1 MKPGEFRY
9 IIDESIGILWRRK
22 TANIISTIIMA
33 LSLLI
38 LVTFLGVTLNIA
50 GLIEKTSEEMRVYVY
65 LRDDIAEDVSR
76 GLQLRLMAEQGV
88 EEVVFISKEEA
99 LEDFRSTLGEE
110 SDLLDALEDNP
121 LPDAYRVKMKQTHIN
136 SETLEAMAVR
146 VEEWTGIEEVRYG
159 RKWFERGERLVKGF
173 YIIDLVLGVIVF
185 LSVVFV
191 ISNTVRLTILN
202 SRKTIDILKLVG
214 ATNAYIQIPFIIEGA
229 LQGIVSSLLAIGLLA
244 IIYRSAVNYLPGL
257 VFIRVDAIAVFVFF
271 CALLGAIGSFA
282 GLRRFLRI

>member
-22 TANIISTIIMA
+22 AANIISTIIMA

-65 LRDDIAEDVSR
+65 MRDDIVEEVSR
-76 GLQLRLMAEQGV
+76 DLQLRLMAEQGV
-88 EEVVFISKEEA
+88 EQVIYISKEEA
-99 LEDFRSTLGEE
+99 LEDFRTTLGEE

-121 LPDAYRVKMKQTHIN
+121 LPDAYRIKMKPTHIN
-136 SETLEAMAVR
+136 SEVLEAMALR
-146 VEEWTGIEEVRYG
+146 VEQWEGIEEVRYG
-159 RKWFERGERLVKGF
+159 RKWFERGERLVKSF
-173 YIIDLVLGVIVF
+173 YIIDLVLGIIVF
-185 LSVVFV
+185 LSVIFV

-244 IIYRSAVNYLPGL
+244 IIFRSAVNYLPGL
-257 VFIRVDAIAVFVFF
+257 VFMRVDAIAVFVFF
-271 CALLGAIGSFA
+271 CALLGSIGSYA

>member
-50 GLIEKTSEEMRVYVY
+50 GLIEKTSEETRVYVY
-65 LRDDIAEDVSR
+65 LRDDIARDLSKD
-76 GLQLRLMAEQGV
+76 LQLRLIAEQGV

-99 LEDFRSTLGEE
+99 LEDFRATLGEK

-121 LPDAYRVKMKQTHIN
+121 LPDAYRIKMKQTYIN
-136 SETLEAMAVR
+136 SETLEAMAGR
-146 VEEWTGIEEVRYG
+146 VAEWEGIEEVRYG
-159 RKWFERGERLVKGF
+159 RKWFEKGERLVRGF
-173 YIIDLVLGVIVF
+173 YIIDLVLGIIVF
-185 LSVVFV
+185 LSVIFV

-244 IIYRSAVNYLPGL
+244 IIHRFAANYLPGL
-257 VFIRVDAIAVFVFF
+257 VFMRVDAIAVFVLF

-282 GLRRFLRI
+282 GLRRFLRM